1 MNRDI
6 FKGVILGIVSP
17 IILFVIVV
25 GFFRESNLTDFI
37 NYQLTE
43 RNLPSIISLTLLA
56 NLSLFFI
63 KIKMNKDEQSR
74 GVLLSTFLYGII
86 IVYLKLF

>member
-25 GFFRESNLTDFI
+25 VFFRESNLTDFI
-37 NYQLTE
+37 NYHLTD

-74 GVLLSTFLYGII
+74 GILLSTFLYGII

>member
-25 GFFRESNLTDFI
+25 VFFRESNLTDFI
-37 NYQLTE
+37 NHQVTE
-43 RNLPSIISLTLLA
+43 HNLPSIISLTLLA

-74 GVLLSTFLYGII
+74 GILLSTFLYGII

>member
-17 IILFVIVV
+17 IIMFVIVV
-25 GFFRESNLTDFI
+25 VFFRESNLTDFI
-37 NYQLTE
+37 NHQVTD

-63 KIKMNKDEQSR
+63 KIKLNKDEQSR
-74 GVLLSTFLYGII
+74 GILLSTFLYGII

>member
-17 IILFVIVV
+17 IIMFVIVV
-25 GFFRESNLTDFI
+25 VFFRESNLTDFI
-37 NYQLTE
+37 NHQVTE

-74 GVLLSTFLYGII
+74 GILLSTFLYGII

>member
-17 IILFVIVV
+17 IIMFVIVV
-25 GFFRESNLTDFI
+25 VFFRESNLTDFI
-37 NYQLTE
+37 NHQVTE
-43 RNLPSIISLTLLA
+43 HNLPSIISLTLLA

-74 GVLLSTFLYGII
+74 GILLSTFLYGII

>member
-1 MNRDI
+1 MNTDLI
-6 FKGVILGIVSP
+6 KGVLIGVISP
-17 IILFVIVV
+17 LVLFIFIVV
-25 GFFRESNLTDFI
+25 FFRESNLTDFI
-37 NYQLTE
+37 NHQVTE

-74 GVLLSTFLYGII
+74 GILLSTFLYGII